1 MANRRKRR
9 KRKEMLT
16 FLGAL
21 LIICILSGMGTA
33 ALKQFPGIFIS
44 AKEVVETVKL
54 QAGHEESVPFE
65 EIKVPD
71 DVMTGGYYYQQLT
84 NEEQKLYTEIY
95 QGILESSDSI
105 YVHSSNVETLKKV
118 SSFIF
123 CDRPELFWCG
133 GEMQMTSY
141 ADYSEIQPVYLY
153 TGEEKKQ
160 RQSRIDKAVND
171 CLSGITGEMT
181 EYDKVR
187 YIFEYLVDTV
197 GYNLEAPD
205 NQNIYSALVGKSSV
219 CAGYSRAAQYLLQK
233 LGIECIYVTGTIPE
247 QGAHAWNIV
256 KCGGQYY
263 QMDVTFGD
271 PVFLEAESGENIPD
285 KSTNYDYLCC
295 SDAEILKNHTMDTEV
310 SYPACSSMD
319 LNYYKLN
326 GMYYEEFHPEQ
337 LLEDMNQTIYK
348 KESSFTCKF
357 ASDTLYQQAH
367 DGILNGLV
375 QNAAQNLLEH
385 YELETVQY
393 TYVED
398 DVMDKITIFWNYQ

>member
-1 MANRRKRR
+1 MRNRRKRR
-9 KRKEMLT
+9 KRKQWPA
-16 FLGAL
+16 FLGFFLAV
-21 LIICILSGMGTA
+21 CILSGMGTVV
-33 ALKQFPGIFIS
+33 LKQFPQIFTS
-44 AKEVVETVKL
+44 AKEAVETVKL

-65 EIKVPD
+65 KIKVPEVD
-71 DVMTGGYYYQQLT
+71 MAGGYYYQQLGE
-84 NEEQKLYTEIY
+84 EEQKLYTEIY

-105 YVHSSNVETLKKV
+105 YVHSSNVEALKKV

-153 TGEEKKQ
+153 TGEEKEQ
-160 RQSRIDKAVND
+160 RQSRIDTAVSE
-171 CLSGITGEMT
+171 CLSGITGDMT
-181 EYDKVR
+181 EYDKIK
-187 YIFEYLVDTV
+187 YIFEYLVNTV
-197 GYNLEAPD
+197 DYNLEAPD

-219 CAGYSRAAQYLLQK
+219 CAGYSRAAQYLLQQ

-295 SDAEILKNHTMDTEV
+295 SDAEILKNHTMDTDV
-310 SYPACSSMD
+310 SYPLCSSMD

-326 GMYYEEFHPEQ
+326 GMYYEEFQPEQ
-337 LLEDMNQTIYK
+337 LLEDMNQTIYN

-357 ASDTLYQQAH
+357 ASDTLYQQSH

-385 YELETVQY
+385 YGLETVQY

-398 DVMDKITIFWNYQ
+398 DVMDKIIIFWNYQ